1 MPDFMIEKYERN
13 QTQPANPG
21 DAVLWFLLGLK
32 VVLVV
37 STLLALTLHVVQRV
51 AVETAVIEQI
61 GRY

>member
-1 MPDFMIEKYERN
+1 MPDFMIEKYERS
-13 QTQPANPG
+13 QTQPANVG

-32 VVLVV
+32 VVLVT
-37 STLLALTLHVVQRV
+37 STLLALTLHVVQRI